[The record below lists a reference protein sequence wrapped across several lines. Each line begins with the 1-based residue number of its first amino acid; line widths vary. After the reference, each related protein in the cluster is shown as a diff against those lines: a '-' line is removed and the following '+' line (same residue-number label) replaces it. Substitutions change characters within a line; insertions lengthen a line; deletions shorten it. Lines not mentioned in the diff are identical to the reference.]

1 MGTNPGGVVGIYSER
16 RVSPGYIWR
25 SRQGCLCKA
34 RRDFQGQLLYLA
46 VGFVFF
52 FLFFFVLF
60 FCYKTAVAYHHST
73 GRCFARRLLLAV
85 RTTGGTVSGD
95 YGDGT
100 AGVAGLGSTA
110 KN

>member
-25 SRQGCLCKA
+25 SRQDCLCKA

-52 FLFFFVLF
+52 CFVFHFVFFVTKQQRPTTIQRGGALP
-60 FCYKTAVAYHHST
+60 
-73 GRCFARRLLLAV
+73 GDCF
-85 RTTGGTVSGD
+85 
-95 YGDGT
+95 
-100 AGVAGLGSTA
+100 
-110 KN
+110 

>member
-25 SRQGCLCKA
+25 SRRGCLCKA

-52 FLFFFVLF
+52 FFFFFVLF
-60 FCYKTAVAYHHST
+60 FLLQNSSSLHHST

>member
-52 FLFFFVLF
+52 VLFFVLF
-60 FCYKTAVAYHHST
+60 FLLQNSSGLPPFNGEVLCPEIASSSEDD
-73 GRCFARRLLLAV
+73 RRNCV
-85 RTTGGTVSGD
+85 R
-95 YGDGT
+95 
-100 AGVAGLGSTA
+100 
-110 KN
+110 